1 MPTEI
6 SQKMADE
13 NPEVLLNTVI
23 PILIK
28 ENEDGKFNG
37 QLDKATYEDIRR
49 KINELTGY
57 AKNKMA
63 ERSRQGPG
71 PSQMGG
77 PGTGPRPDLV
87 QGLPIMGP
95 NVGPRGPGGP
105 RAGPWMDGRGPG
117 NGPQMP
123 LPNRQP
129 MPMPSHR

>member
-63 ERSRQGPG
+63 EANRSRQGPG
-71 PSQMGG
+71 PS
-77 PGTGPRPDLV
+77 GPRPDLV

-95 NVGPRGPGGP
+95 NMGPRGPGGP